1 MTYSPKPHNM
11 KSILF
16 CLFAAL
22 LYTSCKENTHAADT
36 SDANQIQG
44 TWKLVSN
51 IIITK
56 GDTTIAYPVKGKEE
70 VMLKI
75 YNDSHFSFF
84 THDTKQGKTKD
95 SVFTAGAGTYKLT
108 GNDYSERLE
117 FCNLREWENHDF
129 NFKLKIQNDTLVQR
143 GVERIDSLNVNREI
157 IETYVRL
164 KAAK

>member
-1 MTYSPKPHNM
+1 MKP
-11 KSILF
+11 ILF

-22 LYTSCKENTHAADT
+22 LYTACTENTRGKETPGAD
-36 SDANQIQG
+36 QIQG

-56 GDTTIAYPVKGKEE
+56 GDTVVAYPVKGKQEI
-70 VMLKI
+70 MLKM

-95 SVFTAGAGTYKLT
+95 SVFTAGAGTYKLN
-108 GNDYSERLE
+108 GADYSERLE
-117 FCNLREWENHDF
+117 FCNFREWENHDF
-129 NFKLKIQNDTLVQR
+129 NFKLEIQQDTLVQR

-164 KAAK
+164 KTSR

>member
-1 MTYSPKPHNM
+1 MKP
-11 KSILF
+11 ILF

-22 LYTSCKENTHAADT
+22 LYSSCKQNTPASESSEGT
-36 SDANQIQG
+36 QIQG

-56 GDTTIAYPVKGKEE
+56 GDTVVAYPVKGKEE
-70 VMLKI
+70 IMLKM

-95 SVFTAGAGTYKLT
+95 SAFTAGAGTYKLK
-108 GNDYSERLE
+108 GDDYSEHLE

-129 NFKLKIQNDTLVQR
+129 NFKLNVRQDTLVQR

-164 KAAK
+164 KTAK